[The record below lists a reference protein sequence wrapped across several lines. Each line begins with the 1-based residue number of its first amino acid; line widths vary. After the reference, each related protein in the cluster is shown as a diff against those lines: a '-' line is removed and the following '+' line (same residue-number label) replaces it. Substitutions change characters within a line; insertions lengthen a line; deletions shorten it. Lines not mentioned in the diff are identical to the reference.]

1 MMRAAWYDQPGPAAQ
16 VLTVGT
22 LPRPEAGAGEVL
34 VRMHASGIN
43 PADVKRRSGWGS
55 GTFGQSTKRVYP
67 HTDGAGVIEAAGPGV
82 DPSLAGRRVW
92 AWNAGGGDFYRI
104 PGAIE
109 RGTAAEYVA
118 LPVSHVV
125 ELPASAS
132 FEVGACLGGPACT
145 AHHVALGDGDVL
157 GQTVL
162 VQGGGGA
169 VGELAIQFAATAG
182 ATVIATVSS
191 DAKAEIARRAG
202 AAHVINRRTEDVTRR
217 VLEISPE
224 GVDRLIEVDFG
235 ANAAIDA
242 AVMKLNGKIASFSS
256 TSVPEPVLP
265 YYALQ
270 RKGIT
275 VQFVQAYILTTA
287 ARERA
292 LRAINDMLASGRLRP
307 TIAARY
313 PLEAI
318 AEAHGVVERG
328 EAVGNV
334 VLTI

>member
-1 MMRAAWYDQPGPAAQ
+1 MRAAWYDRTGPAAD
-16 VLTVGT
+16 VLTVGDV
-22 LPRPEAGAGEVL
+22 PRPEPGPGEVL
-34 VRMHASGIN
+34 VRLHASGIN

-55 GTFGQSTKRVYP
+55 STFGRSNKRVFP
-67 HTDGAGVIEAAGPGV
+67 HTDGAGVVAAVGPGA
-82 DPSLAGRRVW
+82 DELLIGRRVW
-92 AWNAGGGDFYRI
+92 IWNAGGGDFYRI

-109 RGTAAEYVA
+109 RGTAAEYTA
-118 LPVSHVV
+118 LPVRYVV
-125 ELPASAS
+125 DLPASAS

-145 AHHVALGDGDVL
+145 AHHVVLGDGDVL
-157 GQTVL
+157 GQAIL
-162 VQGGGGA
+162 VQGGAGA
-169 VGELAIQFAATAG
+169 VGELAIQFAAAAG

-191 DAKAEIARRAG
+191 EAKAAIARSAG
-202 AAHVINRRTEDVTRR
+202 AAHVINRKTEDVARR
-217 VLEISPE
+217 VLDISPE

-235 ANAAIDA
+235 ANVAIDA

-275 VQFVQAYILTTA
+275 VQFVQAYILTTS

-292 LRAINDMLASGRLRP
+292 LRGINDMLAAGRLRP
-307 TIAARY
+307 TIARRY

-328 EAVGNV
+328 EALGNV
-334 VLTI
+334 VLTM

>member
-1 MMRAAWYDQPGPAAQ
+1 MRVAWYDRTGPAAD
-16 VLTVGT
+16 VLMVGDV
-22 LPRPEAGAGEVL
+22 PRPEPGPGEVL
-34 VRMHASGIN
+34 VRIHASGIN

-55 GTFGQSTKRVYP
+55 STFGQSTTRVFP
-67 HTDGAGVIEAAGPGV
+67 HTDGAGVIAALGPGV
-82 DPSLAGRRVW
+82 DESLAGRRVW
-92 AWNAGGGDFYRI
+92 VWNAGGGDFYRI

-109 RGTAAEYVA
+109 RGTAAEYAV
-118 LPVSHVV
+118 LPVRYVV
-125 ELPASAS
+125 DLPASAS

-145 AHHVALGDGDVL
+145 AHHVVLGDGDVL
-157 GQTVL
+157 GQTIL
-162 VQGGGGA
+162 VQGGAGA
-169 VGELAIQFAATAG
+169 VGELAVQFAAAAG

-191 DAKAEIARRAG
+191 DAKAAIARSAG
-202 AAHVINRRTEDVTRR
+202 AAHAINRRTEDVARR
-217 VLEISPE
+217 VLEISPA

-235 ANAAIDA
+235 ANVAIDA

-275 VQFVQAYILTTA
+275 VQFVQAYILTTS

-292 LRAINDMLASGRLRP
+292 LHAINGMLAAGRLRP

-328 EAVGNV
+328 EALGNV
-334 VLTI
+334 VLTM